1 MSEATQG
8 SAAAPGVGIPPASVR
23 RSARPRTAVGRTLAL
38 VLYVWGSAAVVSGVS
53 FLVPSAEWV
62 AIGTGVVLCL
72 AFGVLLHLLHRGV
85 WLVLLAVAP
94 ALFVL
99 VGAVQ
104 YAPELALERY
114 GVREDVVVV
123 ADSAAGTGGKNH
135 ELTLRGSD
143 GQELAEKF
151 VYRGSGAP
159 AVGER
164 LAVVRDSRGKVPM
177 EQADQ
182 VDAAGR
188 LGGLIGGLL
197 AWTVLVLLAGW
208 RGHVA
213 RRRDLRRYG
222 DGAGR

>member
-1 MSEATQG
+1 MSEALRG
-8 SAAAPGVGIPPASVR
+8 SAATPGAGHPPASVR

-53 FLVPSAEWV
+53 FLVPGAEWV
-62 AIGTGVVLCL
+62 AIATGVVLCVV
-72 AFGVLLHLLHRGV
+72 FGVLLHRGV
-85 WLVLLAVAP
+85 WLVLLAAAP

-114 GVREDVVVV
+114 GVRENVVVV

-143 GQELAEKF
+143 GQELAERF

-164 LAVVRDSRGKVPM
+164 LAVVRDARGKVPM

-188 LGGLIGGLL
+188 LSGLIGGLV

-208 RGHVA
+208 RGHAA
-213 RRRDLRRYG
+213 RRRDLRRYVG
-222 DGAGR
+222 GAGR

>member
-1 MSEATQG
+1 MSEAIHG
-8 SAAAPGVGIPPASVR
+8 STTSPGTGHPPASAR
-23 RSARPRTAVGRTLAL
+23 RSARPLTGVGRTVAL
-38 VLYVWGSAAVVSGVS
+38 VLYVWAAAAVVSGVS

-62 AIGTGVVLCL
+62 AISAGVVLCL
-72 AFGVLLHLLHRGV
+72 LFGGLLHLLHRGI
-85 WLVLLAVAP
+85 WLVLLAAVP

-114 GVREDVVVV
+114 GVRDSVVVA
-123 ADSAAGTGGKNH
+123 ADSAAGTGSKNH

-143 GQELAEKF
+143 GRELAEKLG
-151 VYRGSGAP
+151 YRGNGAP
-159 AVGER
+159 DVGER
-164 LAVVRDSRGKVPM
+164 LDIVRDARGKVPM

-188 LGGLIGGLL
+188 LEELIGGLVV
-197 AWTVLVLLAGW
+197 WTLLVLMAGW

-213 RRRDLRRYG
+213 RRRDLELYV
-222 DGAGR
+222 GARS